1 MKWIYGKRDWET
13 LKRGQENCYLM
24 TNQLGGFSS
33 LTMTGSVARNDHA
46 VFMACTQAPNH
57 RYNMVHRLAEKV
69 IIGTEEDCISSQEF
83 AKEDCEKGYQY
94 LSAFTYEDT
103 PVWKFQIKGVT
114 IHKEMG
120 MKIGANSLGICYKVY
135 NGSQKECILKIT
147 PFFQFTKKGDEMN
160 PEQKFVK
167 EGNKVSSEG
176 LNLYV
181 RTNGTVIDIPE
192 ITENYYYSYDA
203 CDGRRPNGLAKANH
217 EITITVKP
225 SETKELNIVF
235 EMEQS
240 KDTAADII
248 NGVKKYRADLVQRA
262 GFTDEIAKTL
272 VKSAAQ
278 FISYRESTEGDTILA
293 GFPFFEDWGR
303 DTMIAL
309 PGVCLATKQYET
321 AKSILRTFAA
331 NEKDGLMPNLF
342 PEGKSEPRYN
352 TVDAALL
359 FINCVY
365 LYYQTTKEEDFVCE
379 MYPVMERIMNG
390 YTKGTN
396 YEIHMDEDGLIM
408 AGKGFDQVTWM
419 DVRVGDI
426 LPTPRHGKP
435 VEVNAYWYNALCIMS
450 SFAALLQKDAQNYQ
464 KLAEKVKASFVE
476 KFWMEDKNCLKDVLS
491 GTAADNQ
498 IRCNQIWAVSMP
510 FTMLDETKEKKVVDK
525 VYELLYTPYG
535 LRTLE
540 KNDPQFHPHY
550 GGEMLDR
557 DLAYHQGTVW
567 VFPLGAY
574 YLAYLKVH
582 HYDDNAK
589 QVVKGQLEVM
599 ESAMREGCIGQ
610 LPEIY
615 DGENPTVSR
624 GCFAQAWS
632 VGEMLRVYEKLQ

>member
-69 IIGTEEDCISSQEF
+69 IIVTEEDCISSQEF
-83 AKEDCEKGYQY
+83 AKEACEKGYQY
-94 LSAFTYEDT
+94 LSAFAYEDT
-103 PVWKFQIKGVT
+103 PVWKFQLKGVT

-147 PFFQFTKKGDEMN
+147 PIFQFTKKGDEMN

-192 ITENYYYSYDA
+192 ITENYYYSYDE

-293 GFPFFEDWGR
+293 GFPFFEDWG
-303 DTMIAL
+303 
-309 PGVCLATKQYET
+309 
-321 AKSILRTFAA
+321 
-331 NEKDGLMPNLF
+331 
-342 PEGKSEPRYN
+342 
-352 TVDAALL
+352 
-359 FINCVY
+359 
-365 LYYQTTKEEDFVCE
+365 
-379 MYPVMERIMNG
+379 
-390 YTKGTN
+390 
-396 YEIHMDEDGLIM
+396 
-408 AGKGFDQVTWM
+408 
-419 DVRVGDI
+419 
-426 LPTPRHGKP
+426 
-435 VEVNAYWYNALCIMS
+435 
-450 SFAALLQKDAQNYQ
+450 
-464 KLAEKVKASFVE
+464 
-476 KFWMEDKNCLKDVLS
+476 
-491 GTAADNQ
+491 
-498 IRCNQIWAVSMP
+498 
-510 FTMLDETKEKKVVDK
+510 
-525 VYELLYTPYG
+525 
-535 LRTLE
+535 
-540 KNDPQFHPHY
+540 
-550 GGEMLDR
+550 
-557 DLAYHQGTVW
+557 
-567 VFPLGAY
+567 
-574 YLAYLKVH
+574 
-582 HYDDNAK
+582 
-589 QVVKGQLEVM
+589 
-599 ESAMREGCIGQ
+599 
-610 LPEIY
+610 
-615 DGENPTVSR
+615 
-624 GCFAQAWS
+624 
-632 VGEMLRVYEKLQ
+632 